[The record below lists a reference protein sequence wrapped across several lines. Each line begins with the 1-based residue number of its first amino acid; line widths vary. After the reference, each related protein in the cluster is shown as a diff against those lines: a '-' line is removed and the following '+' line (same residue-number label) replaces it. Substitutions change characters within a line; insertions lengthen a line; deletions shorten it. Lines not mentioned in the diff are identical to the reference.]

1 VYCPQAELFHF
12 ESVTR
17 GREDTSEKKQR
28 YTHERE
34 YMWNKWRLELEDDEF
49 YNPNL
54 SRVRE
59 DFSIGNRPH
68 SFVNTQ

>member
-1 VYCPQAELFHF
+1 
-12 ESVTR
+12 
-17 GREDTSEKKQR
+17 
-28 YTHERE
+28 
-34 YMWNKWRLELEDDEF
+34 MWNKWRSELEDDEF